1 MILEVSASGFSPETS
16 GGGERYFSGL
26 AHYLESEGVGISW
39 SSAPRKSLS
48 QNFSIGCHET
58 IHANVPGILHKT
70 NPIPTLMTLIDIKDF
85 LSKNENEISVIH
97 IHNFRT
103 MSGTLWTV
111 MSKLAKRKSKLKL
124 ILTDHGSMFAPFPKY
139 LVRDFDYYAPVSE
152 LSNSYLQ
159 KLMPKPF
166 EIVRSFVR
174 DDFIRSHLNKT
185 FEGRDIDILFVGRI
199 APWKGIERILYLGE
213 GLKKSGFR
221 DLQIRIVGNPVSQA
235 YFEKLKNIIKE
246 KNLSTNIKI
255 LTGVDDLGIIDLYN
269 TSKLFVHLGSEV
281 DIYGKKYAYPELSS
295 SSLIEALSFG
305 LPVMSTKTIPAANE
319 ANSGGGIVFEVEP
332 NDYGEHLS
340 LAKSVLEDRDFW
352 NKISTKNREYIMN
365 KRTLSKVGE
374 GFLNFINSVVEK

>member
-1 MILEVSASGFSPETS
+1 MILEVSASSFSPETS
-16 GGGERYFSGL
+16 GGGERFFSGL

-48 QNFSIGCHET
+48 QNFSIGCHGT

-97 IHNFRT
+97 LHNFRT
-103 MSGTLWTV
+103 MSGALWTV

-139 LVRDFDYYAPVSE
+139 LVRDFDYYVPVSE

-185 FEGRDIDILFVGRI
+185 FEERDIDVLFVGRI

-213 GLKKSGFR
+213 GLKKSGFK

-305 LPVMSTKTIPAANE
+305 LPVLSTKTIPAANE
-319 ANSGGGIVFEVEP
+319 ANSGGGVVFEVEP

-352 NKISTKNREYIMN
+352 NKISTKNREYIVN
-365 KRTLSKVGE
+365 ERTLTKVGE